1 MLSPQKHFKDSLQ
14 GEKVRFTLKNNTLW
28 LLGYGILGMT
38 MIIQKNTLKKIQ
50 KKDIDR
56 KAISEEMQMAVLN
69 VHQYLSQNG
78 KISRRI
84 KKINK
89 TLKLH
94 RHTVE
99 RIITRGFVQ

>member
-1 MLSPQKHFKDSLQ
+1 MAARLWCPWDNNDNTEKDIEEDT
-14 GEKVRFTLKNNTLW
+14 EKE
-28 LLGYGILGMT
+28 
-38 MIIQKNTLKKIQ
+38 
-50 KKDIDR
+50 IDR

-69 VHQYLSQNG
+69 VHQYLSENG

-99 RIITRGFVQ
+99 RIIKRGFAQKS